1 MRNAVHSRWTKGFT
15 LLEVIIAIAI
25 IGIMIGA
32 IAPVAHRQLVAA
44 REDATRQ
51 ELERL
56 RGALAAYYEDVGAF
70 PGEGGGLA
78 GLVGTGGPAGW
89 QGPYLE
95 SGDDDP
101 AAAVRT
107 DAFGQDYVYDLAPSV
122 TPAGAAD
129 LIVASPGANRRLEL
143 RTGGTWQLGNA
154 STVDDIVLAIAT
166 GPLDRDKRLAS
177 LAELEALAAGARR
190 HYQDHS
196 SFPAQLADLSGS
208 YVDPGFAGDSFE
220 DDWRQAYASRIESL
234 GGGASRLILW
244 SRGPNHTDEN
254 GGGDDLR
261 LEVNSSAIP
270 PLNPGGGNPTPPS
283 ETELELQTIQAA
295 VDANPGLN
303 LNRPWNQVRQD
314 LGLGNEYRRD
324 EWNRNYLINVGA
336 RRIFSAGADGDAWT
350 VADNV
355 PTGEG
360 Y

>member
-1 MRNAVHSRWTKGFT
+1 MRSAVQSRWSKGFT

-25 IGIMIGA
+25 MAIMVGA

-44 REDATRQ
+44 REEATRQ
-51 ELERL
+51 ELDRL

-70 PGEGGGLA
+70 PGEGVGLTA
-78 GLVGTGGPAGW
+78 LVGTTGPTGW

-95 SGDDDP
+95 SGDQDP
-101 AAAVRT
+101 ATALTR
-107 DAFGQDYVYDLAPSV
+107 DAFGQAYVYDLAPSV
-122 TPAGAAD
+122 QPAGAAD
-129 LIVASPGANRRLEL
+129 LIVASAGANRRLEL
-143 RTGGTWQLGNA
+143 RSGGVWQLANA
-154 STVDDIVLAIAT
+154 SAVDDIVLAIAT

-196 SFPAQLADLSGS
+196 SFPAQIADLSGS
-208 YVDPGFAGDSFE
+208 YVDPGFDGDSFE

-234 GGGASRLILW
+234 GGGESRLILW
-244 SRGPNHTDEN
+244 SCGPNHTDEN
-254 GGGDDLR
+254 GAGDDLA

-270 PLNPGGGNPTPPS
+270 PLESGGAPTPPS

-295 VDANPGLN
+295 VDANPSLN
-303 LNRPWNQVRQD
+303 LNRSWNQVRQD
-314 LGLGNEYRRD
+314 LGLSNDYRRD
-324 EWNRNYLINVGA
+324 EWNHNYLINVGA
-336 RRIFSAGADGDAWT
+336 RRIFSAGADGDPAT

>member
-1 MRNAVHSRWTKGFT
+1 MRSAVHSRWTKGFT

-44 REDATRQ
+44 REEATRQ
-51 ELERL
+51 ELDRL

-70 PGEGGGLA
+70 PGEGVGLA
-78 GLVGTGGPAGW
+78 ALVGTVGPAGW

-95 SGDDDP
+95 SGDQDP
-101 AAAVRT
+101 AAAIAA
-107 DAFGQDYVYDLAPSV
+107 DAFGQAYVYDLAPSV
-122 TPAGAAD
+122 QPADAAD

-143 RTGGTWQLGNA
+143 RSGGVWQLANA
-154 STVDDIVLAIAT
+154 ADVDDIVLAIAT

-177 LAELEALAAGARR
+177 LGELEALAAGARR

-208 YVDPGFAGDSFE
+208 YVDPGFDGDSFA

-234 GGGASRLILW
+234 GGGESRLILW
-244 SRGPNHTDEN
+244 SCGPNHTNEN
-254 GGGDDLR
+254 GAGDDLR

-270 PLNPGGGNPTPPS
+270 PLETGGTPTPPS

-295 VDANPGLN
+295 LDANPGIN
-303 LNRPWNQVRQD
+303 LNRAWNAVRND
-314 LGLGNEYRRD
+314 LGLGTAYRQD
-324 EWNRNYLINVGA
+324 EWSHAYLINVGA
-336 RRIFSAGADGDAWT
+336 RRIFSAGADGDAST